1 MCTPNTTNDLGLT
14 DANSSCTCATH
25 SDVAQ
30 DNAASHSH
38 SAAHSTSAHREHYL
52 VNGMTC
58 SHCVTSVTE
67 ELSALPGVEAVQV
80 RLNVGGTSQVMVE
93 SSTALDVDVV
103 RAAVDEAGYEL
114 AGAEK

>member
-1 MCTPNTTNDLGLT
+1 MCTTTTNELGITDL
-14 DANSSCTCATH
+14 NSGCACATPGGSTH
-25 SDVAQ
+25 A
-30 DNAASHSH
+30 H

-67 ELSALPGVEAVQV
+67 ELSALPGVESVKV
-80 RLNVGGTSQVMVE
+80 RLNAGGTSQVMVE
-93 SSTALDVDVV
+93 SSSALDLEVV

-114 AGAEK
+114 